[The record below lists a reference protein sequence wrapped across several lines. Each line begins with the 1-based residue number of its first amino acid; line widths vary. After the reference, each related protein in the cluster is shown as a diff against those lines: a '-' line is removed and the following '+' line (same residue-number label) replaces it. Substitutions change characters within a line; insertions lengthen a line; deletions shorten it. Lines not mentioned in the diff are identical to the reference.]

1 MFSVVL
7 GNVKAVFNRWMREMW
22 QKFKGILPA
31 SSHDMSHILRACCKI
46 QSRKNKMEKSNH
58 KESHGG
64 GKLCQRMGRRRQREK
79 IKKKGGRRER
89 EDVSVSEGCGGN
101 YRGGSQGLDH

>member
-7 GNVKAVFNRWMREMW
+7 GNVKATVFNRWMREMW

-31 SSHDMSHILRACCKI
+31 SSHDMLQILRACCNI

-58 KESHGG
+58 KESW
-64 GKLCQRMGRRRQREK
+64 GRK
-79 IKKKGGRRER
+79 TMP
-89 EDVSVSEGCGGN
+89 EDGVEETTRVWS
-101 YRGGSQGLDH
+101 